1 MNLNIKNKLHL
12 IALLTF
18 IGGGVLVFN
27 QYLAN
32 QELKGLS
39 DSLLKLETVRSNMAS
54 LRRHE
59 QGFIFNHQL
68 SYKKEFDD
76 TLRGLMV
83 VVVDI
88 RSGLVDKGVDLSKFD
103 ASKRALTLYQQYFN
117 RYVAVQTTIG
127 LDHKSG
133 LYGDLRAA
141 VHQLEAQVFELNETQ
156 LMADMLMLRRREKD
170 FMLRWDE
177 KYLEKF
183 NADYVVFSSHLE
195 DASIDADA
203 KASMESLAQRYKT
216 QFMAFVD
223 GAVERG
229 LTVNS
234 GARADM
240 LHAVESAE
248 ASIKTTTEQ
257 LDALIAEA
265 ELAVIWRVAIVSV
278 LMVVAVVGAI
288 LFLAASIFKPIDGL
302 TELMESVSSS
312 LDLRLRHD
320 TINQDEISGI
330 GEALNRMLADVDDAI
345 GQVNH
350 STSSLVSGS
359 GELTTITSG
368 LRQDAD
374 YQQQEISRL
383 MSAMDEMLRSTQE
396 VANNASLATD
406 SSQAADDE
414 AKKGGTVINAT
425 MESIKQLAIE
435 IDTSS
440 GEIDAL
446 NVETESISS
455 VLGVIAG
462 IAEQTNL
469 LALNAAIEAARAG
482 EHGRGFA
489 VVADEVRSLASR
501 SQESTQQIKEIIERL
516 QTRSLTAVAAM
527 KQGKSK
533 AAECVEQADVA
544 AIALANITE
553 AVSII
558 HQMNVSIANS
568 AQEQTQVSQGIN
580 SSIQEINSVSLKT
593 TQSTAQTTQTI
604 DGLVALAEQLH
615 SVVARFKTNA

>member
-12 IALLTF
+12 IALLTLV
-18 IGGGVLVFN
+18 GGGLLVLN
-27 QYLAN
+27 QYWAN
-32 QELKGLS
+32 QQLKRLS
-39 DSLLKLETVRSNMAS
+39 DSLLKLEVVSAKMER
-54 LRRHE
+54 LRQDE
-59 QGFIFNHQL
+59 QSFIFSNEL
-68 SYKKEFDD
+68 RYKKDFDE
-76 TLRGLMV
+76 TLHGLMV
-83 VVVDI
+83 VVADVNTV
-88 RSGLVDKGVDLSKFD
+88 LVDEGVELKEFE
-103 ASKRALTLYQQYFN
+103 ASKRALEQYKLGFDH
-117 RYVAVQTTIG
+117 YVEVQTKIG
-127 LDHKSG
+127 LDHKTG
-133 LYGDLRAA
+133 LYGELRKA
-141 VHQLEAQVFELNETQ
+141 VHQLEVAVFELKETQ
-156 LMADMLMLRRREKD
+156 LLADTLMLRRREKD

-183 NADYVVFSSHLE
+183 SADYLMFLGHLE
-195 DASIDADA
+195 NAIINTDDKADMKVMA
-203 KASMESLAQRYKT
+203 KRYQT
-216 QFMAFVD
+216 QFIAFAD
-223 GAVERG
+223 GAKTRG
-229 LTVNS
+229 LTMSTGVR
-234 GARADM
+234 GEMQRAM
-240 LHAVESAE
+240 ETAE
-248 ASIKTTTEQ
+248 ASIISTKQ
-257 LDALIAEA
+257 KLQASIVEA
-265 ELAVIWRVAIVSV
+265 EGSVLWQIAIVSA
-278 LMVVAVVGAI
+278 LVVTCVVGAI
-288 LFLAASIFKPIDGL
+288 LFLAASIFKPISGL
-302 TELMESVSSS
+302 TELMEGVSSS
-312 LDLRLRHD
+312 LDLRLRHEA
-320 TINQDEISGI
+320 INQDEISGI
-330 GEALNRMLADVDDAI
+330 GKALNRMLADVDGVL

-350 STSSLVSGS
+350 STSSLMSGS
-359 GELTTITSG
+359 GELTSITST
-368 LRQDAD
+368 LRTDAD
-374 YQQQEISRL
+374 YQQQEINRL

-414 AKKGGTVINAT
+414 AQKGGTVINAT
-425 MESIKQLAIE
+425 IESIKQLAVE

-489 VVADEVRSLASR
+489 VVADEVRNLASR
-501 SQESTQQIKEIIERL
+501 SQDSTQQIKEIIERL
-516 QTRSLTAVAAM
+516 QARSLTAVAAM

-544 AIALANITE
+544 AIALVNITE

-604 DGLVALAEQLH
+604 DGLVSLAEQLH
-615 SVVARFKTNA
+615 NVVARFKTNA

>member
-18 IGGGVLVFN
+18 IGGGVLVLN

-39 DSLLKLETVRSNMAS
+39 DSLLKLEMMKANMAS
-54 LRRHE
+54 LRKHE
-59 QGFIFNHQL
+59 QGFILKHQL
-68 SYKKEFDD
+68 SSKKEFDD

-83 VVVDI
+83 VAADI

-103 ASKRALTLYQQYFN
+103 TSKRALTLYQQHFN

-141 VHQLEAQVFELNETQ
+141 VHQLEARVFELNETQ

-223 GAVERG
+223 GAIERG

-257 LDALIAEA
+257 LEALIVEA
-265 ELAVIWRVAIVSV
+265 ELAVIWRIAIVSV

-359 GELTTITSG
+359 GELTTITTG

-425 MESIKQLAIE
+425 IGSIKQLAIE

-489 VVADEVRSLASR
+489 VVADEVRNLASR
-501 SQESTQQIKEIIERL
+501 SQDSTQQIKEIIERL
-516 QTRSLTAVAAM
+516 QSRSLTAVAAM

-544 AIALANITE
+544 AIALVNITE

-604 DGLVALAEQLH
+604 DGLVSLAEQLH
-615 SVVARFKTNA
+615 NVVARFKTNA

>member
-18 IGGGVLVFN
+18 IGGGVLVLN
-27 QYLAN
+27 QYLAD
-32 QELKGLS
+32 QQLKRLS
-39 DSLLKLETVRSNMAS
+39 NYQLKLERLSTHMAS
-54 LRRHE
+54 LRHNE
-59 QGFIFNHQL
+59 QGFILTHQL
-68 SYKKEFDD
+68 SFKEEFDE
-76 TLRGLMV
+76 TLKSTRLIAA
-83 VVVDI
+83 DI
-88 RSGLVDKGVDLSKFD
+88 GSAMAAKGIDLSKFD
-103 ASKRALTLYQQYFN
+103 ASKRALTQYQQHFN
-117 RYVAVQTTIG
+117 RYVEVQSKIG

-133 LYGDLRAA
+133 LYGELRAA
-141 VHQLEAQVFELNETQ
+141 VHQLEERVFELDESQ

-183 NADYVVFSSHLE
+183 NADCLVFSSHLE
-195 DASIDADA
+195 EASIDADD

-216 QFMAFVD
+216 QFMAFAD
-223 GAVERG
+223 GAIERG
-229 LTVNS
+229 LTTDKGV
-234 GARADM
+234 RADM
-240 LHAVESAE
+240 DEAMESAE
-248 ASIKTTTEQ
+248 VSLEITRQQ
-257 LDALIAEA
+257 LEALIAEA
-265 ELAVIWRVAIVSV
+265 ELSVIWRIAIVSV
-278 LMVVAVVGAI
+278 LMVVSVVGAI

-312 LDLRLRHD
+312 LDLRLRHE

-374 YQQQEISRL
+374 YQQQEINRL

-425 MESIKQLAIE
+425 IESIKQLAVE

-489 VVADEVRSLASR
+489 VVADEVRNLASR
-501 SQESTQQIKEIIERL
+501 SQDSTQQIKDIIERL
-516 QTRSLTAVAAM
+516 QSRSLTAVAAM

-544 AIALANITE
+544 AIALVNITE

-604 DGLVALAEQLH
+604 DGLVSLAEQLH
-615 SVVARFKTNA
+615 NVVARFKTNA